1 MNTQIINQ
9 EEEEIKNIDEIQP
22 ELNNIDNLNSSNG
35 NKIETEIFQN
45 IENRNVFY
53 YNNYY

>member
-9 EEEEIKNIDEIQP
+9 EEEKIKNIDEIQP
-22 ELNNIDNLNSSNG
+22 ELNNIDYLNSSNG
-35 NKIETEIFQN
+35 NKLETEIFQN

>member
-22 ELNNIDNLNSSNG
+22 ELNNIDYLNSSNG
-35 NKIETEIFQN
+35 NKLETEIFQN

>member
-1 MNTQIINQ
+1 MNTQIINK